1 MPRKKQPK
9 YYVRPDGL
17 HEAIRIIDG
26 KRVAFRGKTDA
37 EVEKK
42 MLAWNGEQREKTR
55 FSQVAKDWWNAME
68 PTWAYN
74 TMKGYTASYDRAV
87 DHFGLSY
94 VTDLTPEDVKA
105 YVDDFSR
112 GGRSRKVV
120 VTQLQVIRQIL
131 DYAVL
136 KGHISMNPA
145 RAVKPQRNLPRQHRP
160 APPRSE
166 IDQIKAHAAD
176 HLFPFLIYM
185 TGARW
190 GEACAL
196 RWEDIDR
203 KNKLVH
209 IRRSV
214 YYVGTA
220 PYIKEPKTE
229 SGLRDVPLLDAL
241 DAALPK
247 KLPKGYIFSEDGGK
261 SPMRKRTADRMYD
274 RFRSEANVTSTAHQ
288 IRHGYATALYEA
300 GIDYKMAQKLLGHA
314 QLSTTMDLYTDIRDD
329 TVAAAA
335 AKMNAAF

>member
-1 MPRKKQPK
+1 MQRKKSK

-17 HEAIRIIDG
+17 HEAIRLIDG

-42 MLAWNGEQREKTR
+42 MLAWRGEQKERTR
-55 FSQVAKDWWNAME
+55 FQVVAEAWWKESEPDWS
-68 PTWAYN
+68 YN
-74 TMKGYTASYDRAV
+74 TAKGYTASYNRAIE
-87 DHFGLSY
+87 HFGKTY
-94 VTDLTPEDVKA
+94 VADITPEDVKT

-136 KGHISMNPA
+136 KQYLSMNPA

-160 APPRSE
+160 APTRAE
-166 IDQIKAHAAD
+166 IELIKTYAREY
-176 HLFPFLIYM
+176 LFPFLIYM

-196 RWEDIDR
+196 RGEDIDR
-203 KNKLVH
+203 KNKLIH
-209 IRRSV
+209 IRSSV

-220 PYIKEPKTE
+220 PYIKDTKTE
-229 SGLRDVPLLDAL
+229 AGCRDVPLLDAL
-241 DAALPK
+241 DSVLPE
-247 KLPKGYIFSEDGGK
+247 KLPKGYLFSSDGGK
-261 SPMRKRTADRMYD
+261 TPMRKRTADRMYD
-274 RFRSEANVTSTAHQ
+274 TFRTQTGVKSTAHQ

-329 TVAAAA
+329 TIQSAAAA
-335 AKMNAAF
+335 MNAAF